1 MITRAARSFCSS
13 CRIRFDHTS
22 TFINRSCVACPKPP
36 ARWSGFA
43 ALQRE
48 PAVHSAHLSQDE
60 ASHYSERQLQSLY
73 SDLFSSLPS
82 AAQPAPALEDPIDTL
97 QTLYERFGLQDTS
110 YRVLID
116 HIQAATEFSAGSH
129 LQLGLVL
136 DTEWETIIT
145 SALDAGDLDYALKGL
160 DILKDHHAGQVEDL
174 DLRVLN
180 HPYPMQNVEIFSQLS
195 DKLQKVGYP
204 ITPDRLSYLI
214 DSHLRSHP
222 HEQSRMAAI
231 KTTQDLIHKLE
242 AQETPPSQ
250 GGYIS
255 VMRAYLKASRD
266 SNLLSES
273 TSTSKT
279 NPSVAIA
286 AVHDL
291 FTHMRYVAHPNP
303 SLEAYSVVIGACA
316 RGYQVNPLRALE
328 LLQEIKQGLLA
339 GRAGLIQ
346 PQLDISSLVACY
358 NGAIRACAR
367 AGARFASDAFR
378 LAKELVQPD
387 GIPLA
392 GATIGG
398 IGPDRKT
405 MTALMHSAKRMGDLA
420 RTRWILTEVMRA
432 QSTEYENGSEAI
444 LDEEIMVCAF
454 QAYSAFRPSF
464 RREIIRN
471 QTEGTEGTT
480 TGGNV
485 GDTHDPVPTEM
496 STPAA
501 YTVPQSSPEALK
513 EADILLSRIL
523 SKRTTS
529 PDRLFSHVPIS
540 ARIMN
545 AYLGIYYSHAPLE
558 RALARFEEC
567 YSHVEPNAYTF
578 VNLLE
583 RLARAAEPDRQLSL
597 AYAKKIWADW
607 EDWVQHVD
615 TGQVDPTLAEATS
628 RAIERAWAAI
638 IRIYSLCDDV
648 EAALAHLR
656 KFVTKYPP
664 SSLNY
669 QSPPSL
675 LTQRSRLEYP
685 TSSNSDKSLT
695 TLLAMPAPRVG
706 LLVRFTTPEQ
716 ITEPGIGPHLL
727 FSDLTLLH
735 QRLVS
740 RHSHRKADIAFVTW
754 ACKSYELQLKRRR
767 EQALGMVKPARTKA
781 KLPEKGHPMELSHP

>member
-1 MITRAARSFCSS
+1 MPIS
-13 CRIRFDHTS
+13 
-22 TFINRSCVACPKPP
+22 
-36 ARWSGFA
+36 
-43 ALQRE
+43 
-48 PAVHSAHLSQDE
+48 
-60 ASHYSERQLQSLY
+60 
-73 SDLFSSLPS
+73 
-82 AAQPAPALEDPIDTL
+82 EDPTHTL
-97 QTLYERFGLQDTS
+97 QTLCERFGLQTTS
-110 YRVLID
+110 HRVLID
-116 HIQAATEFSAGSH
+116 HIRGATEFSTKSH

-136 DTEWETIIT
+136 DAEWETIIT

-160 DILKDHHAGQVEDL
+160 NTLEDHHAGQVENL
-174 DLRVLN
+174 DLRLLS
-180 HPYPMQNVEIFSQLS
+180 HPCPMQNVEAFSQLS

-222 HEQSRMAAI
+222 HEQPRMDAI
-231 KTTQDLIHKLE
+231 KSTQDLIHKLE
-242 AQETPPSQ
+242 AQGTPPSQ
-250 GGYIS
+250 EGYIS
-255 VMRAYLKASRD
+255 VMRAYLEASQE

-291 FTHMRYVAHPNP
+291 FTHMRYIAHPNP
-303 SLEAYSVVIGACA
+303 SLGAYGIVIAACA
-316 RGYQVNPLRALE
+316 RGHQVNPLRALE

-339 GRAGLIQ
+339 GRTELVQ
-346 PQLDISSLVACY
+346 PQLDINTLVACY

-367 AGARFASDAFR
+367 AGARFAGDAFR

-432 QSTEYENGSEAI
+432 QSTQCENGSEAI

-464 RREIIRN
+464 RREMVRN
-471 QTEGTEGTT
+471 QTEEPEGTT
-480 TGGNV
+480 TGSNV

-496 STPAA
+496 STSAA
-501 YTVPQSSPEALK
+501 YTIPQSSPEALK

-523 SKRTTS
+523 SERTTS

-545 AYLGIYYSHAPLE
+545 AYLGIYYSHASLE
-558 RALARFEEC
+558 RALAKFEEC
-567 YSHVEPNAYTF
+567 HSHVEPNAYTF

-583 RLARAAEPDRQLSL
+583 RLARAIEPDRQLSL
-597 AYAKKIWADW
+597 AYARKTWANW
-607 EDWVQHVD
+607 QDWVQRVD
-615 TGQVDPTLAEATS
+615 AGQVDPTLAEATP

-648 EAALAHLR
+648 ETALAHLR
-656 KFVTKYPP
+656 EFVTKYPP
-664 SSLNY
+664 ASLND
-669 QSPPSL
+669 QNPPSL

-685 TSSNSDKSLT
+685 TPSNSDKSLT
-695 TLLAMPAPRVG
+695 TLLATPAPRVG
-706 LLVRFTTPEQ
+706 LLVRFATPEQ

-740 RHSHRKADIAFVTW
+740 RHPHRKTDIAFVTW

-767 EQALGMVKPARTKA
+767 ERALRVVKPARSKT
-781 KLPEKGHPMELSHP
+781 KLPEKGHPRDSPHP